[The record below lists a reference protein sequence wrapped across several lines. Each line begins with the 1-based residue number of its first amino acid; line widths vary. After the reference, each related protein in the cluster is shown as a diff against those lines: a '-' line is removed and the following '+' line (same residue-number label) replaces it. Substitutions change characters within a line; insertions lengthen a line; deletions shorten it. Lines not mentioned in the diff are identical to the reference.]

1 MAIHHRHKQRIL
13 TTITTLIIFT
23 ITVDVFIILSPAL
36 DLATALLYAFTVA
49 IGLTVAYQCYNYRH
63 SHEHLTLVNTL
74 TQVFLGTIL
83 FAASVVMLLLQAFL
97 NIDIID
103 SYLYLSLVVIILT
116 FIFLK
121 RFDAF
126 LEREVQER
134 FPMGH
139 VPEPRHATRAEIPQ
153 ASVANGKKKGFVAP
167 VRENPVKHMKFK
179 HKGT

>member
-23 ITVDVFIILSPAL
+23 IAADVFIILSPAL
-36 DLATALLYAFTVA
+36 DLATSLLYAFTVA
-49 IGLTVAYQCYNYRH
+49 IGLTVAYQCYNYKH

-83 FAASVVMLLLQAFL
+83 FAASIVMLLLQAFL
-97 NIDIID
+97 DIDIVD

-139 VPEPRHATRAEIPQ
+139 VPEPKHTTRTEAPQ
-153 ASVANGKKKGFVAP
+153 TSSGKKKGFVAP